1 MGGNSG
7 QKKKPRRLATRA
19 AKPNTERVN
28 QGQYVEI
35 ASEDDEMIS
44 QAILK
49 WSGLKPE
56 WDRYE
61 LSRLFN
67 FGGAIAFECEN
78 IEWET
83 KEWSTAPGMGGNWY
97 TVWTSNDTS
106 LKAEMKVRLARLLK
120 ENKSLIRENL
130 QEAKLIAAERARQI
144 AGGPVTRL
152 HVADD
157 GVRTFDVETY
167 EPDIRSVLGVPAE
180 HWTEIRNGD
189 PIEYKEVRSVYNGLY
204 STTSWLF
211 NCDVRGSVSVCRP
224 DEEPA
229 FTGSLDDFIQSEP

>member
-67 FGGAIAFECEN
+67 FGGAIAFECEH

-97 TVWTSNDTS
+97 TVWTSNDDS

-120 ENKSLIRENL
+120 ENRPLIRENL
-130 QEAKLIAAERARQI
+130 
-144 AGGPVTRL
+144 
-152 HVADD
+152 
-157 GVRTFDVETY
+157 
-167 EPDIRSVLGVPAE
+167 
-180 HWTEIRNGD
+180 
-189 PIEYKEVRSVYNGLY
+189 
-204 STTSWLF
+204 
-211 NCDVRGSVSVCRP
+211 RG
-224 DEEPA
+224 
-229 FTGSLDDFIQSEP
+229 